1 MHINASRVSKYFTLL
16 AKIGALQKLFR
27 SVFKE
32 TKSATMN
39 IFRNF
44 LFSF

>member
-1 MHINASRVSKYFTLL
+1 MIQQSLFNAL
-16 AKIGALQKLFR
+16 GFR
-27 SVFKE
+27 SIGLDLVISELCYIKE

>member
-1 MHINASRVSKYFTLL
+1 MDIMVLTNLKKVD
-16 AKIGALQKLFR
+16 
-27 SVFKE
+27 VKE

-39 IFRNF
+39 IFWNF